1 MLGDDDDE
9 VEHVHVDDDENDENG
24 GEYSNEG
31 ETPHTTLVFAYQP
44 GVAPYGDKP
53 MWVQIFLLEKP
64 MWCGSKYSCF
74 LHKATFRLIVTY
86 F

>member
-9 VEHVHVDDDENDENG
+9 VEHVDVDDDENDENG

-53 MWVQIFLLEKP
+53 KY
-64 MWCGSKYSCF
+64 SKYSCP
-74 LHKATFRLIVTY
+74 LWW
-86 F
+86 